1 MNVSEP
7 GIAFSTDEQSPPG
20 AFQGN
25 FAPGDKLLWTG
36 ASGGTPNRGP
46 ITLNFGSNLISGGG
60 AQIMPDGYGSFT
72 AVIQAFD
79 KNGNLLGS
87 FTEVG
92 NATSAADNSAIFIGI
107 YDSSPEIAS
116 IKIGD
121 NGALDFVINKFD
133 FVTTSTAVPEP
144 ASLIMAG
151 IAATATFAF
160 RRWRRAAK

>member
-1 MNVSEP
+1 M
-7 GIAFSTDEQSPPG
+7 
-20 AFQGN
+20 
-25 FAPGDKLLWTG
+25 
-36 ASGGTPNRGP
+36 PN
-46 ITLNFGSNLISGGG
+46 
-60 AQIMPDGYGSFT
+60 GYGTFT
-72 AVIQAFD
+72 AEIQAFD

-87 FTEVG
+87 FTEAG

-116 IKIGD
+116 IKIGMSGSY
-121 NGALDFVINKFD
+121 NFLINKFD

-160 RRWRRAAK
+160 MRWRRAAK